1 MMKRQIR
8 LTESDLHRIVKES
21 VNRII
26 KEDAHKASM
35 EEIDRNLVNK
45 AISAFVQ
52 FYGEKPTLQD
62 YNINDD
68 GRVHLTLRSKHC
80 FQAMYFDTKGNRQT
94 SFRDVNWDPYSWKKN
109 DNNYKPQINTG
120 ITQSNLM

>member
-1 MMKRQIR
+1 MKKKIR
-8 LTESDLHRIVKES
+8 LTESDLHKIVKES
-21 VNRII
+21 VNKII
-26 KEDAHKASM
+26 KEGAHKASM
-35 EEIDRNLVNK
+35 EEIDRDLVNK
-45 AISAFVQ
+45 AIGAFVQ

-94 SFRDVNWDPYSWKKN
+94 SFREVDWDPYSWKKEAMQ
-109 DNNYKPQINTG
+109 PQD
-120 ITQSNLM
+120 QP

>member
-1 MMKRQIR
+1 MKQRIK
-8 LTESDLHRIVKES
+8 LTESDLHRIVKET
-21 VNRII
+21 VKTII

-52 FYGEKPTLQD
+52 FYGERPTLQD

-94 SFRDVNWDPYSWKKN
+94 SFRDVNWDPYSWRKN